1 MVVEPG
7 IIAAARADCV
17 DLEGEEMIGGEPE
30 LGVRQ
35 VKKAAADK
43 TGANEQDEGNSQFG
57 DYQGSP

>member
-1 MVVEPG
+1 
-7 IIAAARADCV
+7 
-17 DLEGEEMIGGEPE
+17 MIGGEPE